1 MFLNNER
8 FTDKAKRALLS
19 AREEALRFGNEYIGT
34 EHLLLGILNVGDSIA
49 ISALTNLGVDI
60 EELRIA
66 VEHSIHRGEFSRRDF
81 SAELPLNASSKK
93 AINGAIEEARRMG
106 QTFVGPEHLL
116 LGLLKDRRSLAAQI
130 LESMGIDYESIR
142 QEIVR
147 LINQNRYEESMGY
160 SSGYSYFPSY
170 EQRRTTTPQT
180 PRQSNTRVLDSF
192 SIDLTQLARE
202 GKLDPVIGREEEIER
217 VIQVLSRRKKNNPVL
232 IGEPGVGKTAIVEG
246 LAQRIANDEVPP
258 ILRNKRIVALDLAA
272 IVAGT
277 KYRGQFEE
285 RIKAI
290 LNEVINAPDVIL
302 FIDELHTMIG
312 AGAAEGALDAANI
325 LKPAL
330 ARGQIRLIGAT
341 TLEEYKKYIERDGAL
356 ERRFQPIIIE
366 PPSVEETIRI
376 LEGLKREYEE
386 YHGVIYTQEAI
397 EAAAKL
403 SDRYIQ
409 DRYLPDKAI
418 DVLDESG
425 AMVKLTKQIDDPE
438 LNRLQRELEQIRK
451 RKAFA
456 VRKEE
461 YNLAEKLKHKEE
473 EILEKIRK
481 RKMEIKKET
490 VEVSYEDV
498 AKVISRWTGI
508 PLTQISSDE
517 ETKLIKLE
525 EELKKYVIG
534 QDYAISL
541 LAKAIRR
548 NRAGIKDPKRPIGS
562 FVFLGPTGVGK
573 TELAKSL
580 ARVLFGS
587 EDALIRID
595 MSEYME
601 RHNVSR
607 LIGSPPGYVG
617 YEEGGQLTE
626 KVRRKPYSVILFDEI
641 EKAHPDVFNI
651 LLQILEDGILTD
663 GLGRTVSFRNTII
676 IMTSNIGT
684 KQIRETKHLGFSIK
698 EEKELDYNE
707 LEKLLK
713 DEFKKVVSPEF
724 LNRIDEIIVF
734 RPLNKEDLKKI
745 IEVMLRDLRERL
757 KEKHITIRV
766 SDRLKEFLVNQS
778 YDPEFGARPLRRA
791 IRKYIEEPISEA
803 IIKGEVKENA
813 DVLIDLNDNNEVV
826 FRTDVLSVL

>member
-8 FTDKAKRALLS
+8 FTDKAKRALLL

-34 EHLLLGILNVGDSIA
+34 EHLLLGILNIGDSVA
-49 ISALTNLGVDI
+49 IFALTNLGVDI
-60 EELRIA
+60 EELKVS
-66 VEHSIHRGEFSRRDF
+66 VEHSIHRGEFSKRDL

-93 AINGAIEEARRMG
+93 AINSAIEEARRMG

-142 QEIVR
+142 QEIIR

-170 EQRRTTTPQT
+170 EQRRTATPQT

-217 VIQVLSRRKKNNPVL
+217 VIHVLSRRKKNNPVL

-258 ILRNKRIVALDLAA
+258 ILRNKRIVLLDLAA

-386 YHGVIYTQEAI
+386 YHGVIYTQSAV

-409 DRYLPDKAI
+409 DRHLPDKAI
-418 DVLDESG
+418 DVLDEAG

-438 LNRLQRELEQIRK
+438 LNKLQRELEQIRK

-461 YNLAEKLKHKEE
+461 YSLAEKLKHKED
-473 EILEKIRK
+473 EILERIKK
-481 RKMEIKKET
+481 RKIEIKKET
-490 VEVSYEDV
+490 VEVTYEDV

-517 ETKLIKLE
+517 SSKLIKLE
-525 EELKKYVIG
+525 EELQKYVIG

-587 EDALIRID
+587 DDALIRID

-684 KQIRETKHLGFSIK
+684 KQIKETKHLGFSIK
-698 EEKELDYNE
+698 EEKELDYSE

-757 KEKHITIRV
+757 KEKYITIKV

-791 IRKYIEEPISEA
+791 IRKYIEEPVSDA
-803 IIKGEVKENA
+803 IIKGEIKENS
-813 DVLIDLNDNNEVV
+813 DVLIDLNDNNEIV
-826 FRTDVLSVL
+826 FRTDVLSML

>member
-8 FTDKAKRALLS
+8 FTERTKRALLS

-34 EHLLLGILNVGDSIA
+34 EHLLLGILNINEGIA
-49 ISALTNLGVDI
+49 IAALTNLGIDL
-60 EELRIA
+60 EELRTSI
-66 VEHSIHRGEFSRRDF
+66 EHSIHRGEISRRNTP
-81 SAELPLNASSKK
+81 SELPLNTSSKR
-93 AINGAIEEARRMG
+93 AINNAIEEARRMG
-106 QTFVGPEHLL
+106 QSLVGPEHLL
-116 LGLLKDRRSLAAQI
+116 LGLLRDRRSLAAQI
-130 LESMGIDYESIR
+130 LESMGIDYDSLR
-142 QEIVR
+142 QEIIK
-147 LINQNRYEESMGY
+147 LLSQGKSDEPY
-160 SSGYSYFPSY
+160 SSYGYFQTY
-170 EQRRTTTPQT
+170 EQRRIPSQM
-180 PRQSNTRVLDSF
+180 PRQSNTKTLDSF

-258 ILRNKRIVALDLAA
+258 PLKNKRIVALDLAA

-356 ERRFQPIIIE
+356 ERRFQPIIVD

-386 YHGVIYTQEAI
+386 FHGVIYTNEAI

-418 DVLDESG
+418 DVLDEAG

-461 YNLAEKLKHKEE
+461 YTIAEKLKQKED
-473 EILEKIRK
+473 EILEKIKK
-481 RKMEIKKET
+481 RRMEIKKE
-490 VEVSYEDV
+490 VAEVTKEDIS
-498 AKVISRWTGI
+498 KVISRWTGI
-508 PLTQISSDE
+508 PLTQISAYE
-517 ETKLIKLE
+517 EEKLLHLE

-534 QDYAISL
+534 QDEAVSL

-548 NRAGIKDPKRPIGS
+548 SRAGIKDPKRPIGS

-580 ARVLFGS
+580 ARFLFGS
-587 EDALIRID
+587 EDTLIRID

-601 RHNVSR
+601 KHNVSR

-626 KVRRKPYSVILFDEI
+626 RVRRKPYSVVLFDEI

-676 IMTSNIGT
+676 IMTSNVGTRNVTET
-684 KQIRETKHLGFSIK
+684 KQLGFSVR
-698 EEKELDYNE
+698 EEKGLNLKE

-713 DEFKKVVSPEF
+713 DEFKKLMAPEL

-734 RPLNKEDLKKI
+734 KPLTKEELKQI
-745 IEVMLRDLRERL
+745 VEVMLRDLRERL
-757 KEKHITIRV
+757 SEKNITIRV
-766 SDRLKEFLVNQS
+766 SDNLKTFLVEES
-778 YDPEFGARPLRRA
+778 YSPDFGARPLRKA
-791 IRKYIEEPISEA
+791 IRKYIEESISEA
-803 IIKGEVKENA
+803 IIRGEIKENSS
-813 DVLIDLNDNNEVV
+813 VLIDLNENKEVI
-826 FRTDVLSVL
+826 FRIDVLSEV

>member
-8 FTDKAKRALLS
+8 FTERAKRALLS
-19 AREEALRFGNEYIGT
+19 AREEAFRFGNEYIGT
-34 EHLLLGILNVGDSIA
+34 EHLLLGILNLNEGIA
-49 ISALTNLGVDI
+49 ISVLTNLGVDI
-60 EELRIA
+60 EELRMA
-66 VEHSIHRGEFSRRDF
+66 VEHSIHRGEATRRDF
-81 SAELPLNASSKK
+81 STEIPLNTSSKR
-93 AINGAIEEARRMG
+93 AINNAIEEARRMG
-106 QTFVGPEHLL
+106 QSFVGPEHLL
-116 LGLLKDRRSLAAQI
+116 LGLLRDRRSLAAQI
-130 LESMGIDYESIR
+130 LESMGINYDIVR
-142 QEIVR
+142 QETLK
-147 LINQNRYEESMGY
+147 LINQGKSDEPMEY
-160 SSGYSYFPSY
+160 SGYGYFSSY
-170 EQRRTTTPQT
+170 EQRRIPSGQM
-180 PRQSNTRVLDSF
+180 PRQSNTKILDSF

-217 VIQVLSRRKKNNPVL
+217 VIHVLCRRKKNNPVL

-246 LAQRIANDEVPP
+246 LAQRIANDEVPQP
-258 ILRNKRIVALDLAA
+258 LRNRRIVALDLAA

-356 ERRFQPIIIE
+356 ERRFQPILVE
-366 PPSVEETIRI
+366 PPTVEESIRI

-386 YHGVIYTQEAI
+386 FHGVIYTDAAI
-397 EAAAKL
+397 EAAVKL

-418 DVLDESG
+418 DVLDEAG
-425 AMVKLTKQIDDPE
+425 AMVKLTRQIDDPE

-451 RKAFA
+451 RKSFA

-461 YNLAEKLKHKEE
+461 YSLAERLKEKED
-473 EILEKIRK
+473 EILEKIKK
-481 RKMEIKKET
+481 RRLEIKR
-490 VEVSYEDV
+490 EVAEVTYEDI

-508 PLTQISSDE
+508 PLTRISTDE
-517 ETKLIKLE
+517 ETKLLHLE
-525 EELKKYVIG
+525 EELKKYLIG
-534 QDYAISL
+534 QDYAIGL
-541 LAKAIRR
+541 LSKAIRR
-548 NRAGIKDPKRPIGS
+548 SRAGVKDPKRPIGS
-562 FVFLGPTGVGK
+562 FIFLGPTGVGK

-601 RHNVSR
+601 KHNVSR

-626 KVRRKPYSVILFDEI
+626 KVRRKPYSVVLFDEI

-676 IMTSNIGT
+676 IMTSNVGT
-684 KQIRETKHLGFSIK
+684 KQIKEAKHLGFLTK
-698 EEKELDYNE
+698 EKKELDYKE

-713 DEFKKVVSPEF
+713 DEFKKLASPEF

-734 RPLNKEDLKKI
+734 RPLNKEDLKNI
-745 IEVMLRDLRERL
+745 IEVILRDLRTRL
-757 KEKHITIRV
+757 AEKHITLKV
-766 SDRLKEFLVNQS
+766 SDRLKEFLVEES

-791 IRKYIEEPISEA
+791 IRKYIEEPISEV
-803 IIKGEVKENA
+803 IIRGEIK
-813 DVLIDLNDNNEVV
+813 DGDSVLADLNENNEVV
-826 FRTDVLSVL
+826 FRTDVLSGV

>member
-1 MFLNNER
+1 
-8 FTDKAKRALLS
+8 
-19 AREEALRFGNEYIGT
+19 IGT
-34 EHLLLGILNVGDSIA
+34 EHLLLGILNVNEGIA
-49 ISALTNLGVDI
+49 IAALTNLGVDL
-60 EELRIA
+60 EELRTA
-66 VEHSIHRGEFSRRDF
+66 VEHSIHRGEISRRNIP
-81 SAELPLNASSKK
+81 SELPLNTSSKR
-93 AINGAIEEARRMG
+93 AINNAIEEARRMG
-106 QTFVGPEHLL
+106 QSLVGPEHLL
-116 LGLLKDRRSLAAQI
+116 LGLLRDRRSLAAQI
-130 LESMGIDYESIR
+130 LESMGIDYDSIR
-142 QEIVR
+142 QEI
-147 LINQNRYEESMGY
+147 LKLLSQGKGEESY
-160 SSGYSYFPSY
+160 SSGFGYFQSY
-170 EQRRTTTPQT
+170 EPRRPTSSPVQ
-180 PRQSNTRVLDSF
+180 RQSNTKVLDSF

-246 LAQRIANDEVPP
+246 LAQRIANDDVPP
-258 ILRNKRIVALDLAA
+258 PLRNKRIVALDLAA

-356 ERRFQPIIIE
+356 ERRFQPIIVE
-366 PPSVEETIRI
+366 PPTVEETIRI

-386 YHGVIYTQEAI
+386 FHGVIYTDEAI

-418 DVLDESG
+418 DVLDEAG

-461 YNLAEKLKHKEE
+461 YALAEKLKQKED
-473 EILEKIRK
+473 EILEKIKK
-481 RKMEIKKET
+481 RRIEIKKE
-490 VEVSYEDV
+490 VAEVTKEDI

-508 PLTQISSDE
+508 PLTQISAYE
-517 ETKLIKLE
+517 EEKLLHLE

-534 QDYAISL
+534 QDQAISV

-548 NRAGIKDPKRPIGS
+548 SRAGIKDPKRPIGS

-580 ARVLFGS
+580 ARFLFGS

-601 RHNVSR
+601 KHNVSR

-626 KVRRKPYSVILFDEI
+626 RVRRRPYSVVLFDEI

-676 IMTSNIGT
+676 IMTSNVGT
-684 KQIRETKHLGFSIK
+684 RQLVETKHLGFSIK
-698 EEKELDYNE
+698 EEKEIDFQE

-713 DEFKKVVSPEF
+713 DEFKKLVAPEL

-734 RPLNKEDLKKI
+734 RPLNKEDLKQI
-745 IEVMLRDLRERL
+745 VEVMLRELRERL
-757 KEKHITIRV
+757 AEKHITIKV
-766 SDRLKEFLVNQS
+766 SDNLKQFLVDES
-778 YDPEFGARPLRRA
+778 YNPDFGARPLRKA

-803 IIKGEVKENA
+803 IIRGEIKENSN
-813 DVLIDLNDNNEVV
+813 VLIDINENKEVI
-826 FRTDVLSVL
+826 FRTDVLSEV